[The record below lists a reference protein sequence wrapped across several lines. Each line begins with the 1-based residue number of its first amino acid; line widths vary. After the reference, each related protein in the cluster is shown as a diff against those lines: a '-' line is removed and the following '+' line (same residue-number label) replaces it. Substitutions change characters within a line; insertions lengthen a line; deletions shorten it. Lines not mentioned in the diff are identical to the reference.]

1 MHRGEFERVGG
12 TEKIRSDVRI
22 VAATNVE
29 TQALANKIDQNFFE
43 QLSVIT
49 LELAPLRDRKDDI
62 PLIVDH
68 FLKVH
73 STEHNRPVP
82 TITPE
87 AMDALMAY
95 DWPSNVRELARAIER
110 AVVLCDGETIEVE
123 SLPDT
128 ITGT

>member
-1 MHRGEFERVGG
+1 VGG

-62 PLIVDH
+62 PLLVDH

-95 DWPSNVRELARAIER
+95 DWPSNVRELDRAIER

-128 ITGT
+128 ITGK